1 MQRGREEKHLILNVI
16 NKRDTYRQLSRHGEQ
31 HTGCQI
37 QYVESSFHSKLDF
50 KFIKWTI
57 TLLGTLDCNRD
68 DSVHRLECR
77 LCASR
82 KCWMG
87 KGGWGHPQAQGH
99 KHIGVS
105 GLGESL
111 LNGFWKSY
119 SLVEGSISMHQ
130 YRCTT
135 SVFQENLSVYQSS
148 LVIVDGLNILN
159 DLPLLSACSY
169 IQFRDTVSVSDCFK
183 ALQIISYQPGF
194 LIAHSQWSMSLIL
207 HPYFPFQP
215 APWQMAQQS

>member
-1 MQRGREEKHLILNVI
+1 MILGNCSLVSNAEGREDKHLILNVI
-16 NKRDTYRQLSRHGEQ
+16 NKSDTYRQLSRHGEH

-37 QYVESSFHSKLDF
+37 QYMESSFHSKLDF

-57 TLLGTLDCNRD
+57 TLLGTLDCNRN
-68 DSVHRLECR
+68 DSVCRLECR

-82 KCWMG
+82 KGWVG
-87 KGGWGHPQAQGH
+87 KGGWGHPQGH

-105 GLGESL
+105 GLSNFV

-135 SVFQENLSVYQSS
+135 SVFQQKIVSIPVQSS
-148 LVIVDGLNILN
+148 YCRWPKYTAWFTFAKCL
-159 DLPLLSACSY
+159 
-169 IQFRDTVSVSDCFK
+169 
-183 ALQIISYQPGF
+183 
-194 LIAHSQWSMSLIL
+194 
-207 HPYFPFQP
+207 
-215 APWQMAQQS
+215 